1 MKIGFHHRR
10 RSLAALATL
19 TALVL
24 FAWAWGSSPINL
36 RDRIFPRHL
45 REVEGGWLYRSGQ
58 IRPNLIEATLRDLE
72 INVIVDLTY
81 EVQPGDASQIA
92 ERETAQRLGIEIQRF
107 PMNGSGIGSI
117 DNYVGAIR
125 AIADAGRE
133 GKHVLVHCRA
143 GDRRTGGVIAAYQML
158 VKGES
163 VEVARAELERF
174 HRWSPRES
182 RVAHFLDENLQRIG
196 EGLVSVGAIQ
206 QVPRPM
212 PTLALR

>member
-1 MKIGFHHRR
+1 MNVELHHRR
-10 RSLAALATL
+10 RWLAAVATL
-19 TALVL
+19 TALAL

-58 IRPNLIEATLRDLE
+58 IRPNLIESTLRDLD
-72 INVIVDLTY
+72 IRVIVDLTH
-81 EVQPGDASQIA
+81 EVQAGDASQIA
-92 ERETAQRLGIEIQRF
+92 ERDTAQRLGIEIKRF

-117 DNYVGAIR
+117 DSYVGAIR

-158 VKGES
+158 VKGEP
-163 VEVARAELERF
+163 VEVARAEMERF
-174 HRWSPRES
+174 HRGSPRES
-182 RVAHFLDENLQRIG
+182 KVAHFLDENLERIG
-196 EGLVSVGAIQ
+196 EGLVSVGVIRQ
-206 QVPRPM
+206 LPHPI
-212 PTLALR
+212 PTLASR